1 VRPCAPEADDNGQ
14 MTDTAAASD
23 RSRLVTWEDPLI
35 GANLAKT
42 MSGLEYIQALIDGT
56 VPPPPI
62 VNLMNM
68 RAVSAEVGRVTFT
81 CEPNESHY
89 NPIGT
94 VHGGLV
100 CTLLDSVA
108 GCAAQTTLEKG
119 QAYTSLEIK
128 VNYLR
133 PVRADTGILTAVGT
147 VTKPG
152 RRAAFVDAT
161 VSDSEGRLV
170 ATASSTLLIFAI
182 E

>member
-1 VRPCAPEADDNGQ
+1 
-14 MTDTAAASD
+14 MTEPA
-23 RSRLVTWEDPLI
+23 RSRLVEWDDPTI
-35 GANLAKT
+35 GAAAATT
-42 MSGLEYIQALIDGT
+42 MSGLEYIRALLDGSI
-56 VPPPPI
+56 PPPPI
-62 VNLMNM
+62 VALMNM
-68 RAVSAEVGRVTFT
+68 TMVSADVGTVTFT

-108 GCAAQTTLEKG
+108 GCAVQTTLPKG

-133 PVRADTGILTAVGT
+133 PVLATTGTLTAVGT

-152 RRAAFVDAT
+152 RRAAFAEAT
-161 VSDSEGRLV
+161 VSDSAGRLV
-170 ATASSTLLIFAI
+170 ATASSTLLVFPI

>member
-1 VRPCAPEADDNGQ
+1 MTEEA
-14 MTDTAAASD
+14 A
-23 RSRLVTWEDPLI
+23 RSRIVSWQDPLV
-35 GANLAKT
+35 GAELAKT
-42 MSGLEYIQALIDGT
+42 MTGLEYIQALIDGSI
-56 VPPPPI
+56 PPPPI

-68 RAVSAEVGRVTFT
+68 TAVAAEVGRVTFT

-108 GCAAQTTLEKG
+108 GCAVQTTLPAG
-119 QAYTSLEIK
+119 QGYTSLEIK

-133 PVRADTGILTAVGT
+133 PVLATTGTLTAVGV

-152 RRAAFVDAT
+152 RRAAFADCT
-161 VSDSEGRLV
+161 VTDSQGRLV
-170 ATASSTLLIFAI
+170 ATASSTLLVFPL

>member
-1 VRPCAPEADDNGQ
+1 
-14 MTDTAAASD
+14 MTEKVA
-23 RSRLVTWEDPLI
+23 RSRVVEWDDPMV
-35 GANLAKT
+35 GAEAAKG
-42 MSGLEYIQALIDGT
+42 MSGLEYIQALINGS

-62 VNLMNM
+62 IALMNM
-68 RAVSAEVGRVTFT
+68 TAVAAEVGKVTFT

-108 GCAAQTTLEKG
+108 GCAVQTTLPKG
-119 QAYTSLEIK
+119 QGYTSLEIK

-133 PVRADTGILTAVGT
+133 PVLSTTGTLTAVGI

-161 VSDSEGRLV
+161 VTDSDGRLV
-170 ATASSTLLIFAI
+170 ATATSTLLVFPI